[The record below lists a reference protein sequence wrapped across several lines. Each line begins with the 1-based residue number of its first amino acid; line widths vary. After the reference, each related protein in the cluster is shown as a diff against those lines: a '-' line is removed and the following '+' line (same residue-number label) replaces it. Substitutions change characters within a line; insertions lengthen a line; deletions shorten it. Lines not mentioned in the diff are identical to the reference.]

1 MKAAYFDE
9 MGGPEVLKYGEV
21 PDPVARPDQ
30 VVVDIHAASVNA
42 ADAKV
47 RIGHYAPITEFPS
60 ILGRDFSGVVSA
72 IGSEVTDLK
81 IGDEVFGVCAAG
93 QEGAYA
99 EKIAIKASIVAKKP
113 DSLSHIEVAAVSLIG
128 LTALVSIEDTLKLHS
143 GEKILIQGGAG
154 GVASFAIQIAKHI
167 GAHVI
172 TTASAS
178 NHDYVRGLGAD
189 EVIDYSTQDFTE
201 VVSDCDAL
209 FETVGG
215 DVAIRSFSVI
225 KPGGRAAFIGSGG
238 KAPESPRADIQ
249 SLRPAV
255 GRDRPHLER
264 IIELIQSAAIK
275 LPEITEYHLRDAK
288 EAQIV
293 SESRHLRG
301 KLVFKVR

>member
-21 PDPVARPDQ
+21 PDPVASPDQ

-238 KAPESPRADIQ
+238 KAPESPREDIQ

-288 EAQIV
+288 EAQTV

>member
-21 PDPVARPDQ
+21 PDPVASPDQ

-113 DSLSHIEVAAVSLIG
+113 DSLSHV
-128 LTALVSIEDTLKLHS
+128 
-143 GEKILIQGGAG
+143 
-154 GVASFAIQIAKHI
+154 
-167 GAHVI
+167 
-172 TTASAS
+172 
-178 NHDYVRGLGAD
+178 
-189 EVIDYSTQDFTE
+189 
-201 VVSDCDAL
+201 
-209 FETVGG
+209 
-215 DVAIRSFSVI
+215 
-225 KPGGRAAFIGSGG
+225 
-238 KAPESPRADIQ
+238 
-249 SLRPAV
+249 
-255 GRDRPHLER
+255 
-264 IIELIQSAAIK
+264 
-275 LPEITEYHLRDAK
+275 
-288 EAQIV
+288 
-293 SESRHLRG
+293 
-301 KLVFKVR
+301 